1 MIPGSL
7 PNLVSGFID
16 YSAKKCNLRKNE
28 NFQGS
33 VYGAPNMPLFWVFM
47 IILLCVFALYT
58 YSFLVLP
65 WKIASKNN
73 SGILFKLFLVFC
85 FLMLPVFNLVY
96 LSLYVRKELNN

>member
-7 PNLVSGFID
+7 PNLISGFVD

-28 NFQGS
+28 NFQSS
-33 VYGAPNMPLFWVFM
+33 VNEEPNMALFWVLM
-47 IILLCVFALYT
+47 IILVGIFVLYT

-85 FLMLPVFNLVY
+85 FLMLPVFNLGY
-96 LSLYVRKELNN
+96 LANYTRKTLE

>member
-1 MIPGSL
+1 MLVGSL
-7 PNLVSGFID
+7 PSLVSGFID

-33 VYGAPNMPLFWVFM
+33 VYGAPNMALFMLLMFILICM
-47 IILLCVFALYT
+47 IVLYI

-73 SGILFKLFLVFC
+73 SNILFKLFLVFC
-85 FLMLPVFNLVY
+85 FIMFPVFNLGY
-96 LSLYVRKELNN
+96 LANYTRHTLE